1 MRIAAKLNLLILIPV
16 FGIMALCTLL
26 LWHTTYS
33 NVQQQ
38 EKIQFNAAR
47 ERVISS
53 FEQGL
58 FNIQETLNLLS
69 RHGQVRTID
78 VMDYLVKLNGFDHI
92 LIMSQTGLVT
102 LSVPFDRKLM
112 GKQVQLPAQKAGP
125 LLLQNENHLVFWSPV
140 KDDIAAGRVAILLS
154 KEDIRKKLF
163 SATIPSYMNFF
174 LVWNGDLILRSSN
187 EIPHEMIRKARS
199 LAQLDGLQ
207 LSAEFGNLSSIYKN
221 EDVGAVLVFWKKG
234 TEIFGPMAEA
244 VASSA
249 VVLLLGG
256 TLLGLWIRKRMR
268 VLLKPL
274 NELSNFVS
282 QMSPSLSVATV
293 PLEEIDSDNEI
304 KQLVLYLKGFT
315 EQLKR
320 QCDESKRLKN
330 LVEEERTKLDV
341 VLQTIPDAVYVV
353 NDSYRVLLA
362 NEALKKDFG
371 HVEGR
376 ICYEAI
382 YGRKE
387 KCGFCPIPQGEL
399 LVTDLEV
406 YNDKV
411 RKFYLFNC
419 VSIEKFVSEK
429 KAYLFVAR
437 DITQFKE
444 FESRV
449 VLDEKLRAVGLLS
462 AGVAHDL
469 NNVLAM
475 IMGRVSL
482 WEMDPSLPDTV
493 KKSIS
498 QVLDACERGRAIVA
512 RLHRVGM
519 RKAKTPKPVD
529 IARVVNEVVQL
540 AKPKWKNLAMAAGI
554 QYSFDVDIPEHLK
567 VFGHENELAEVFLN
581 LILNAI
587 EAMPDGGAIAI
598 RAFELED
605 KVVTR
610 IEDSGEG
617 IPEAVLG
624 RVFDPFFTT
633 KAQGSGL
640 GLSIAHRIVKD
651 HGGSIKIDSNHGQ
664 GTTVAVELPKAEAKG
679 FEQTRRRPFK
689 AEADLDETEILV
701 VDDEPMVRELTR
713 EMLIQRGA
721 AVYIAASGKEALEIL
736 HKGPVDIVLT
746 DIGMPGMSGWDLA
759 SEIRRQGL
767 EVTLLFMS
775 GYLDVEGD
783 ERLREY
789 GVSGVLKKPFQTE
802 QLIELIKNTKVRKS
816 N

>member
-1 MRIAAKLNLLILIPV
+1 
-16 FGIMALCTLL
+16 MALCTLL
-26 LWHTTYS
+26 LWYTTYS

-38 EKIQFNAAR
+38 EKTQFNTAR
-47 ERVISS
+47 ERLIRS

-58 FNIQETLNLLS
+58 FNIQETLHLLKN
-69 RHGQVRTID
+69 HDQVRTID
-78 VMDYLVKLNGFDHI
+78 VMDYLVKLNEFDHI
-92 LIMSQTGLVT
+92 LIISKTGLIT
-102 LSVPFDRKLM
+102 LSVPIEKNLLGKHIKL
-112 GKQVQLPAQKAGP
+112 PDAKAGP
-125 LLLQNENHLVFWSPV
+125 LWLLKESHLAFWAPI
-140 KDDIAAGRVAILLS
+140 KDDVSAGNVAILLS
-154 KEDIRKKLF
+154 NEHIKKKLF
-163 SATIPSYMNFF
+163 TAVIPDHMNFF
-174 LVWNGDLILRSSN
+174 LLWNGEVVMHSPNASPTMIQKAISLITLPESQ
-187 EIPHEMIRKARS
+187 
-199 LAQLDGLQ
+199 LAKK
-207 LSAEFGNLSSIYKN
+207 FGYMCSIYKN
-221 EDVGAVLVFWKKG
+221 EDVGAVLFFWKQSPA
-234 TEIFGPMAEA
+234 IFGPMAEA

-249 VVLLLGG
+249 MVLLVGG
-256 TLLGLWIRKRMR
+256 TLLGLWIRKRIS
-268 VLLKPL
+268 VLLRPL
-274 NELSNFVS
+274 NELSTFVS
-282 QMSPSLSVATV
+282 DMNPSFSVTPV
-293 PLEEIDSDNEI
+293 PLEEIDADNEI

-315 EQLKR
+315 EQLKQ
-320 QCDESKRLKN
+320 QCEESKRLKH
-330 LVEEERTKLDV
+330 LVEEERSKLDI

-353 NDSYRVLLA
+353 NKSYRILLA
-362 NEALKKDFG
+362 NEALKRDFG
-371 HVEGR
+371 QVEGKV
-376 ICYEAI
+376 CYEAI
-382 YGRKE
+382 YGRQE
-387 KCGFCPIPQGEL
+387 KCGFCPIEKAEL
-399 LVTDLEV
+399 PVTDLEV

-419 VSIEKFVSEK
+419 VSIEKFVSDE

-482 WEMDPSLPDTV
+482 WEMDPSLPDSI
-493 KKSIS
+493 KKSIA

-519 RKAKTPKPVD
+519 RKAKKPKPVHL
-529 IARVVNEVVQL
+529 ARVVNEVVQL
-540 AKPKWKNLAMAAGI
+540 AKPKWKNLAMASGI
-554 QYSFDVDIPEHLK
+554 QYSFKIDVPENLK

-587 EAMPDGGAIAI
+587 EAMPDGGCITI
-598 RAFELED
+598 
-605 KVVTR
+605 KS
-610 IEDSGEG
+610 IEQDDTVITAMQDSGEG
-617 IPEAVLG
+617 IPKAVQG

-651 HGGSIKIDSNHGQ
+651 HGGCIEITSDPGHG
-664 GTTVAVELPKAEAKG
+664 TKVIIELPKAESRGSKPISKMV
-679 FEQTRRRPFK
+679 FPSES
-689 AEADLDETEILV
+689 DLNDLEILV

-713 EMLIQRGA
+713 EMLSQRGA
-721 AVYIAASGKEALEIL
+721 AVYIASSGKEALKIL
-736 HKGPVDIVLT
+736 QKGPVDIVLT
-746 DIGMPGMSGWDLA
+746 DVGMPGMSGWDLA
-759 SEIRRQGL
+759 SEIRRHGI

-783 ERLREY
+783 ARLREY

-802 QLIELIKNTKVRKS
+802 QLIDLIKNIKTANS